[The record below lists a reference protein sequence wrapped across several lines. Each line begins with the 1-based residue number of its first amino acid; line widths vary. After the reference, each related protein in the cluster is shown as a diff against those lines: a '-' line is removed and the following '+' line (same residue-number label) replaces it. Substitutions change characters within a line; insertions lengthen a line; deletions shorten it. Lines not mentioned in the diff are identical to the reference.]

1 MSNLGINFSLAKPK
15 RKDHLIVCFIA
26 IVIITIIDI
35 YCISIRK
42 SSEPFKTIYHKNSPN
57 SLSILTRVVTAFLP
71 SYLPFKNSSVQCR
84 RCTYPFFFLC
94 TFGSFFI
101 LPVVNFFLFIEWLRY
116 REDDQIRWK
125 SKRLILTKMG
135 CFWVKEIHTEQNVF
149 TINISTWYRRF
160 YVL

>member
-1 MSNLGINFSLAKPK
+1 MTYTALALENHQNHSK
-15 RKDHLIVCFIA
+15 L
-26 IVIITIIDI
+26 
-35 YCISIRK
+35 
-42 SSEPFKTIYHKNSPN
+42 YHKNSPS

-149 TINISTWYRRF
+149 TITSQHDTEDSM
-160 YVL
+160 

>member
-1 MSNLGINFSLAKPK
+1 MTYTALALENHQNHSK
-15 RKDHLIVCFIA
+15 L
-26 IVIITIIDI
+26 
-35 YCISIRK
+35 
-42 SSEPFKTIYHKNSPN
+42 YHKNSPN
-57 SLSILTRVVTAFLP
+57 SLSILTRIVTAFLP

-116 REDDQIRWK
+116 RGYDQIRWK
-125 SKRLILTKMG
+125 SKRLILRKMG
-135 CFWVKEIHTEQNVF
+135 CFWVKEIVHTEQNVF

-160 YVL
+160 YVLLCDRINLKTYFSV